1 MIHWPLEAETAGL
14 AGIHS
19 SSSFS
24 PMITPAI
31 ADISHAIQLAVA
43 PVFLLTG
50 IAGLLSVM
58 TNRLARI
65 IDRGRWFE
73 QRWAEL
79 DAPSRVR
86 YGRELAHLERRRRL
100 ASQAINGCTA
110 AALLVCLV
118 IATLFVEGLFAV
130 ELRGLAAVLFIAAMV
145 GLIAGLSLF
154 LREVHLA
161 TYAVRVQAHL
171 DGKP

>member
-1 MIHWPLEAETAGL
+1 M
-14 AGIHS
+14 
-19 SSSFS
+19 
-24 PMITPAI
+24 
-31 ADISHAIQLAVA
+31 
-43 PVFLLTG
+43 
-50 IAGLLSVM
+50 
-58 TNRLARI
+58 
-65 IDRGRWFE
+65 
-73 QRWAEL
+73 
-79 DAPSRVR
+79 R

>member
-1 MIHWPLEAETAGL
+1 LAFEAETAGF

-19 SSSFS
+19 RSLFSS
-24 PMITPAI
+24 MITPAI

-79 DAPSRVR
+79 DVPSRVR

-145 GLIAGLSLF
+145 GLIAGLSMF